1 MPRPVPIQAR
11 PAAAALRR
19 RIGFAYAEAIVAL
32 ALFASLCALVLLI
45 GRGLLA

>member
-1 MPRPVPIQAR
+1 M
-11 PAAAALRR
+11 RR
-19 RIGFAYAEAIVAL
+19 RLGFAYAEAIVAL